1 MSICSYTHPH
11 ALIAEWVN
19 EWAGGEWVSEVTCRF
34 AGSLNVVNVG
44 SSVIAT
50 RYIYSYIDRD
60 RDIDRKRYWEK
71 GNSRSLTADQ
81 PDDCC
86 LLHSIVNS
94 HTFHAPFEMPR
105 GILSVYLQIDSGP
118 RPHLNLRAGHKYERH
133 YLLGGI
139 VYVYVCV
146 CVFVAEAF
154 WPLRRLT
161 LRLYHH
167 FS

>member
-1 MSICSYTHPH
+1 MLRHSH
-11 ALIAEWVN
+11 ALIADWVN
-19 EWAGGEWVSEVTCRF
+19 KWAGGEWVSEGTCRF
-34 AGSLNVVNVG
+34 GGSLNVVNVG
-44 SSVIAT
+44 SSVIAA
-50 RYIYSYIDRD
+50 RYIYSYRD
-60 RDIDRKRYWEK
+60 RDNARERQRGGIHA
-71 GNSRSLTADQ
+71 LTADQ
-81 PDDCC
+81 PDDCW

-139 VYVYVCV
+139 VYGCVSV

-161 LRLYHH
+161 LQLYHQ